1 MAKILIPTPLRQ
13 FTGKQ
18 DSVTVTGDTVGS
30 ALADLTAQFP
40 DLRKQIFND
49 EGKVRS
55 FVNVY
60 LNDEDIRY
68 LSKTDTPVKDGD
80 AISLVPSIA
89 GGSALG
95 GSLLAV
101 PPEKAAPPPEATLTN
116 EEILRYSRH
125 LIIPEVGI
133 EGQQKL
139 KAAKVLLIGAGG
151 LGAPLGLYL
160 AAAGVGRI
168 GLVDF
173 DVVDFTNLQRQVI
186 HSTADV
192 GRNKIDSAA
201 EKMKGI
207 NPNVTIVKHEVAL
220 TSENALDILKDYD
233 IVVDGTDNFP
243 TRYLVNDACVL
254 LGKPNVYGSIFRF
267 EGQATVFAYEGGP
280 CYRCLYP
287 EPPPPGLV
295 PSCAEGG
302 VLGILP
308 GTIGLIQATETV
320 KLILGIGEPLVGRL
334 LLYDA
339 LGMRFRELKLRKNP
353 ECPVCGDHRTI
364 TKLIDY
370 HQFCG
375 VPSPNQAPAAQ
386 ETKMNEGDISV
397 VELKEKLDRGD
408 KFVLID
414 VREPHEYKI
423 CNIPGAKLIP
433 LGEFPQHVGEFNPD
447 DDIVIHCRSGV
458 RSGKACN
465 VLRAAGFQHVRNVVG
480 GILAWSDQV
489 DPSVPKY

>member
-1 MAKILIPTPLRQ
+1 MAKVLIPTPLRQ

-18 DSVTVTGDTVGS
+18 DAVSASGGTVAEVLS
-30 ALADLTAQFP
+30 ALTSQYP
-40 DLRKQIFND
+40 DLRKQIFTD
-49 EGKVRS
+49 EGKLRS

-68 LSKTDTPVKDGD
+68 LGKTETAVKEGDTL
-80 AISLVPSIA
+80 SLVPSIA
-89 GGSALG
+89 GGSI
-95 GSLLAV
+95 V
-101 PPEKAAPPPEATLTN
+101 AAPPDTAALSKD
-116 EEILRYSRH
+116 EILRYSRH
-125 LIIPEVGI
+125 LIIPEVGM

-139 KAAKVLLIGAGG
+139 KAAKVLLVGAGG

-160 AAAGVGRI
+160 AAAGVGKI

-192 GRNKIDSAA
+192 GRKKLDSAA
-201 EKMKGI
+201 EKMKAI
-207 NPNVTIVKHEVAL
+207 NPHVEIVKHEVAL
-220 TSENALDILKDYD
+220 SSENALDILKDYD
-233 IVVDGTDNFP
+233 MVVDGTDNFP

-254 LGKPNVYGSIFRF
+254 LKKPNVYGSIFRF
-267 EGQATVFAYEGGP
+267 EGQSTIFATEGGP

-308 GTIGLIQATETV
+308 GPIGLIQATEAV
-320 KLILGIGEPLVGRL
+320 KLILGIGEPLIGRL

-339 LGMRFRELKLRKNP
+339 LAMRFRELKLRKNP
-353 ECPVCGDHRTI
+353 ECPVCGEHPTI
-364 TKLIDY
+364 TQLIDY

-375 VPSPNQAPAAQ
+375 VPQPSAQPAAQ
-386 ETKMNEGDISV
+386 ETKVNEGEIDV
-397 VELKEKLDRGD
+397 TELKQKMDRGD
-408 KFVLID
+408 KFVLLD
-414 VREPHEYKI
+414 VREPHEYQI
-423 CNIPGAKLIP
+423 CSIPGSKLIP
-433 LGEFPQHVGEFNPD
+433 LGEVPRRIGELD
-447 DDIVIHCRSGV
+447 KDADIVIHCKSGMRSA
-458 RSGKACN
+458 KACGI
-465 VLRAAGFQHVRNVVG
+465 LRQNGFQHVRNVVG
-480 GILAWSDQV
+480 GILAWSDKV

>member
-1 MAKILIPTPLRQ
+1 MSSQ
-13 FTGKQ
+13 
-18 DSVTVTGDTVGS
+18 
-30 ALADLTAQFP
+30 ALT
-40 DLRKQIFND
+40 
-49 EGKVRS
+49 
-55 FVNVY
+55 
-60 LNDEDIRY
+60 
-68 LSKTDTPVKDGD
+68 KD
-80 AISLVPSIA
+80 
-89 GGSALG
+89 
-95 GSLLAV
+95 
-101 PPEKAAPPPEATLTN
+101 
-116 EEILRYSRH
+116 EILRYSRH
-125 LIIPEVGI
+125 LIMPEVGT
-133 EGQQKL
+133 EGQLKL
-139 KAAKVLLIGAGG
+139 KAAKVLLVGTGG

-186 HSTADV
+186 HGTSDV
-192 GRNKIDSAA
+192 GRKKLDSASDRMH
-201 EKMKGI
+201 EI
-207 NPNVTIVKHEVAL
+207 NPFVRIDKHEVAL
-220 TSENALDILKDYD
+220 SSENALDILRDYD

-339 LGMRFRELKLRKNP
+339 LAMRFRELKLRRNP
-353 ECPVCGDHRTI
+353 ECPVCGDHPTV

-370 HQFCG
+370 QQFCG
-375 VPSPNQAPAAQ
+375 IPQPHPEVSMTDDA
-386 ETKMNEGDISV
+386 GDIDPTDV
-397 VELKEKLDRGD
+397 KAKIDRGD
-408 KFVLID
+408 NFVLID
-414 VREPHEYKI
+414 VREPHEYQI
-423 CNIPGAKLIP
+423 CSIPAAKLIP
-433 LGEFPQHVGEFNPD
+433 LGQLPQHLDELDRDIEIVAHCKSGMRSAKAVGLLKE
-447 DDIVIHCRSGV
+447 
-458 RSGKACN
+458 
-465 VLRAAGFQHVRNVVG
+465 AGFRARNMKG
-480 GILAWSDQV
+480 GILAWSDKV

>member
-1 MAKILIPTPLRQ
+1 MAKVLIPTPLRQ
-13 FTGKQ
+13 YAGKQ
-18 DSVTVTGDTVGS
+18 DSVDLTGSTVGEV
-30 ALADLTAQFP
+30 LTALTTRYP
-40 DLRKQIFND
+40 DLRKQLFND
-49 EGKVRS
+49 EGKLRS

-68 LSKTDTPVKDGD
+68 LEKNATPVKDGD
-80 AISLVPSIA
+80 TVSIVPSIA
-89 GGSALG
+89 GGS
-95 GSLLAV
+95 V
-101 PPEKAAPPPEATLTN
+101 AAPPEPETATLSKD
-116 EEILRYSRH
+116 EILRYSRH
-125 LIIPEVGI
+125 LIMPEVGT
-133 EGQQKL
+133 EGQLKL
-139 KAAKVLLIGAGG
+139 KAAKVLLVGTGG

-186 HSTADV
+186 HGTSDV
-192 GRNKIDSAA
+192 GRKKLDSAA
-201 EKMKGI
+201 DRMHEI
-207 NPNVTIVKHEVAL
+207 NPFVQIDKHEVAL
-220 TSENALDILKDYD
+220 SSDNALDILRDYD

-339 LGMRFRELKLRKNP
+339 LAMRFRELKLRKNP
-353 ECPVCGDHRTI
+353 ECPVCGDRPTI

-370 HQFCG
+370 QQFCG
-375 VPSPNQAPAAQ
+375 IPKPQPEAPMQ
-386 ETKMNEGDISV
+386 GDEGDIDPSDV
-397 VELKEKLDRGD
+397 KAKIDRGD
-408 KFVLID
+408 NFALID
-414 VREPHEYKI
+414 VREPHEYQI
-423 CNIPGAKLIP
+423 CSIPAAKLIP
-433 LGEFPQHVGEFNPD
+433 LGQLPQRLNELD
-447 DDIVIHCRSGV
+447 RDIEIVAHCKSGMRSA
-458 RSGKACN
+458 KA
-465 VLRAAGFQHVRNVVG
+465 VDLLKKAGFRARNMKG
-480 GILAWSDQV
+480 GILAWSDRV
-489 DPSVPKY
+489 DPTVPKY